1 MSNENCQ
8 IGLRWAQMHEKK
20 IKYQIS
26 VEMSTNAAEKNSYA
40 SYKHSEHSMKYEYNS
55 EIAET
60 EPHLETRSK

>member
-1 MSNENCQ
+1 
-8 IGLRWAQMHEKK
+8 MHDKK
-20 IKYQIS
+20 ITYQIS

-55 EIAET
+55 KIAET